1 MPGMGGDTYHPMA
14 FHPRGGGRAGG
25 YFGSKEYPAVDP
37 NSVGGGARGSGIP
50 DNAGAGTGSCVSGPT
65 AQGIDRSRFAKELA
79 NNPALKEKFF
89 HIAAGED
96 SPGSK
101 SGTLANQA
109 IMESAMNRAE
119 MKGSSLAH
127 AARHVREGGY
137 YAGWK
142 NFTDKQRAI
151 MDDNLK
157 KVLAGSDV
165 SGGATDNSSS
175 GLAAKEKR
183 TGAFNW
189 IKDINGESFFSPGKT
204 NAGGGRDRAHYNA
217 MLAARVKR
225 AAETHGASLRDHIRH
240 RDRVTNPGG
249 LIDRRSDAREL
260 TGSASLVVDFQN
272 MPRGVRTSAKH
283 DGLFKEVKLNRCH
296 TMASASQDS

>member
-1 MPGMGGDTYHPMA
+1 MLATPI
-14 FHPRGGGRAGG
+14 RGG
-25 YFGSKEYPAVDP
+25 
-37 NSVGGGARGSGIP
+37 GIP
-50 DNAGAGTGSCVSGPT
+50 DNAGAGTGSYVSG
-65 AQGIDRSRFAKELA
+65 AGIDRSRFAKELA

-119 MKGSSLAH
+119 MTGSSLAY
-127 AARHVREGGY
+127 AARHTREGGY

-175 GLAAKEKR
+175 WLAAKEKR

-217 MLAARVKR
+217 MLAARLAR
-225 AAETHGASLRDHIRH
+225 AGQSHGASLRDHIRH
-240 RDRVTNPGG
+240 GRKSTTDGSLLQNGNGDRSMRDTDHR
-249 LIDRRSDAREL
+249 LSIDFS
-260 TGSASLVVDFQN
+260 G
-272 MPRGVRTSAKH
+272 MPKGVRTGFRGE
-283 DGLFKEVKLNRCH
+283 GLFTEVKLNRGRV
-296 TMASASQDS
+296 MPSANEDM